1 MNRFIKLFLGFA
13 LLPLAFNILFSV
25 CEVLIYIIKAYKLTL
40 YFILGS
46 VLYVLTHLFFYNFSR
61 FYVFAHELSHAV
73 AAWLCGYKVS
83 GLKVNGD
90 SGEIKVNKINTF
102 VLLAPYC
109 IPFYSILLTII
120 YLLLK
125 VFWAPVQD
133 YSSVFL
139 ALFGFFTALHIMHTY
154 KALTETEQSDISRA
168 GGGIFSFS
176 LIVLANMCVIIGLI
190 EIYFPGIIP
199 IWSLFGGIIERT
211 LSFWKWFFDK
221 AYWLFSK
228 LMTAVQK

>member
-1 MNRFIKLFLGFA
+1 MNRFIKLFLGFI
-13 LLPLAFNILFSV
+13 LLPLAFSILFSV
-25 CEVLIYIIKAYKLTL
+25 CEVLLYIIKAYKLTL

-46 VLYVLTHLFFYNFSR
+46 VLYALIHLFFYKFSR

-90 SGEIKVNKINTF
+90 SGEVKVNKINTF

-109 IPFYSILLTII
+109 IPLYSILLTII
-120 YLLLK
+120 YLLLNI
-125 VFWAPVQD
+125 FWTPAVN

-139 ALFGFFTALHIMHTY
+139 ALFGFFTTLHIVHTY
-154 KALTETEQSDISRA
+154 KALTEAEQSDISRA

-176 LIVLANMCVIIGLI
+176 LIVLVNMCVIIGLI

-199 IWSLFGGIIERT
+199 IGSLSKGIIERT

-221 AYWLFSK
+221 AYLLFSK
-228 LMTAVQK
+228 LTASA